1 MRQIRAMATIT
12 FDSLRIAD
20 KLKTAGFTAEQAEAV
35 VRVIVETQDELVTR
49 NYLDSALSALRTGL
63 AVIKAEM
70 TQIKWLQGLVIGG
83 IVAILAKVLSH

>member
-1 MRQIRAMATIT
+1 
-12 FDSLRIAD
+12 
-20 KLKTAGFTAEQAEAV
+20 V

-49 NYLDSALSALRTGL
+49 NDLNSALSPLRTDL
-63 AVIKAEM
+63 AVMKAEM

>member
-1 MRQIRAMATIT
+1 MATIT

-49 NYLDSALSALRTGL
+49 NDLNSALSPLRTDL